1 MAEQAVGGKFEPVVD
16 GIECA
21 KTGQRGT
28 VVQRLVAPVCFGDK
42 DGARLGLECD
52 QIGRGARRDEHRQYD
67 AGHGRVKTASVNAG
81 PQCYAKQHIRGD
93 AVDADIVEGLYS
105 ATTMVAAASR

>member
-1 MAEQAVGGKFEPVVD
+1 MAEQAVGGRFEPVVD

-42 DGARLGLECD
+42 DGARLGPECD
-52 QIGRGARRDEHRQYD
+52 QIGG
-67 AGHGRVKTASVNAG
+67 GRVGMNTASMTPA
-81 PQCYAKQHIRGD
+81 
-93 AVDADIVEGLYS
+93 
-105 ATTMVAAASR
+105 MVA